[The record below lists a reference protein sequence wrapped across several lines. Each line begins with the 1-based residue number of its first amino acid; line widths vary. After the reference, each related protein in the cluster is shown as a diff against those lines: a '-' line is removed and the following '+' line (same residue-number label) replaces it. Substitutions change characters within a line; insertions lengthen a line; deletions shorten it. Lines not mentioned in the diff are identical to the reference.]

1 MDRLQNTGQ
10 DTYRL
15 IVTRRNGSEVLLSG
29 GGNAWSLPSVG
40 TSQGR
45 RLADQLSAKLY
56 AQAGFRAYCL
66 FVPTLAAAN
75 GHCAVMEVPGD
86 SEIASA
92 ETCWRPLNAATY
104 LAMESADDRTV
115 IERAL
120 AEWDECLREPSQA
133 PFARP
138 GWLAELFAWV
148 EQQLAPLGL
157 HLTGRFRQLNAAPS
171 FSLIQLETNESAVWF
186 KATGEPNRHELGVTT
201 CVARLF
207 PGSVPEMLGIHAA
220 WNGWLMRE
228 APGSTLDDVPEL
240 AEWLQTAESLARL
253 QIGSIGREAQLLDG
267 GCMDLRLPRLIGAV
281 DSWIDCMRV
290 LMAAQQ
296 KQTPAPLTDLEL
308 TLLGGALKEACSC
321 VSEIGV
327 PATLGHIDFNPGNIV
342 VSPGRYVFLD
352 WAEACVTNPFVT
364 FEYLREHFRR
374 NCTQARTAME
384 SLNAAY
390 MRRWRAQVSP
400 DDLERAALFS
410 SLVAVFA
417 YAVATSARHSFDPR
431 GNSSEG
437 AYFRS
442 LARRMFGEARQIMER
457 SDRCL
462 A

>member
-1 MDRLQNTGQ
+1 MDRFRNTGQ

-15 IVTRRNGSEVLLSG
+15 IVTRRNGSEALLSG

-40 TSQGR
+40 ISQGQ
-45 RLADQLSAKLY
+45 RLAHQLCAKLY
-56 AQAGFRAYCL
+56 AQSGLRAYCL
-66 FVPTLAAAN
+66 FVPTFAAAI

-92 ETCWRPLNAATY
+92 ENCWRPLNAATCA
-104 LAMESADDRTV
+104 AMESADDRAA
-115 IERAL
+115 IETAL
-120 AEWDECLREPSQA
+120 TQWDECLREPSQA

-148 EQQLAPLGL
+148 EHQLAALGL
-157 HLTGRFRQLNAAPS
+157 HLTGPFRQLNAAPS
-171 FSLIQLETNESAVWF
+171 FSLIQLETNDSAVWF

-207 PGSVPEMLGIHAA
+207 PGSVPEPLGIHAA

-228 APGSTLDDVPEL
+228 APGRTLDDVPEL
-240 AEWLQTAESLARL
+240 AWWLETAEGLARL
-253 QIGSIGREAQLLDG
+253 QIQSIGREAELLEG
-267 GCMDLRLPRLIGAV
+267 GCMDLRRPRLIGAV
-281 DSWIDCMRV
+281 DPWIDLMRG
-290 LMAAQQ
+290 LMAEQE
-296 KQTPAPLTDLEL
+296 KQTPAQLTDLEL
-308 TLLGGALKEACSC
+308 TLLGGSLKEACSRL
-321 VSEIGV
+321 SEIGLTD
-327 PATLGHIDFNPGNIV
+327 TLGHLDFNPGNIV
-342 VSPGRYVFLD
+342 VSPERCVFLD
-352 WAEACVTNPFVT
+352 WTEACVTNPFVT

-374 NCTQARTAME
+374 HCTDDRTAME

-390 MRRWRAQVSP
+390 MRHWRAHVSL

-417 YAVATSARHSFDPR
+417 YAVATSARRSFEPC
-431 GNSSEG
+431 GKSSQG
-437 AYFRS
+437 AYLRS
-442 LARRMFGEARQIMER
+442 LARRMFREVRQIMER